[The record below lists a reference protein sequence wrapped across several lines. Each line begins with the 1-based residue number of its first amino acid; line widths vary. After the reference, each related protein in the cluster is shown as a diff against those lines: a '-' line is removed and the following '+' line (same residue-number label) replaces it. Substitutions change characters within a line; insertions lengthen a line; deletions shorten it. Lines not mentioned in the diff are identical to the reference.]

1 MDPLGSDAL
10 ASKQVHVTVA
20 SEAINWKNVVNKQLL
35 TGLAENP
42 RLKLTGFVTGLT
54 PEQKSYARSLG
65 IELVDTDERDELYDF
80 SNSELLSYP
89 PESLKI
95 DIFLIHSYESGL
107 GKQAQLVRK
116 HRRNCKWVQV
126 VHTISEEL
134 LPFLESPEE
143 YKDEH
148 KRKIGLCE
156 KADLVIAVGPKVY
169 EAYKRALSASRN
181 DEKLIPFVPG
191 IIKELSNICQV
202 HENSNFENFVV
213 LVSGS
218 TLHFKVKGFDIAAK
232 AFSLLEKSYHLM
244 VVLRST
250 ETPEKEEKIKQS
262 LLELGIDCCQLK
274 VRKPESHLDWQGLL
288 REVDLLIKPSRTEG
302 FGMSG
307 LRAISARLPVLVR
320 DQCGLGTIL
329 SRLPTGNNCLVTS
342 DDPDVWA
349 DKIREMRGMDPR
361 DRHSQAEKLQEEYAN
376 QFKLKE
382 QCDELVN
389 AFVGLVQRREGDT
402 QHITQGAGSN
412 ESVENARKKVDTTV
426 LSNKSKQSR
435 TQYVAGCDVVDA
447 GMKAPLEK
455 VPVCRLNKKVTE
467 IPLKVYAQVCVKLNL
482 KRELRFDD
490 FRMLAEKIGL
500 TKEEIVIIGQ
510 YYSDP
515 TDEILKTWSSKNEAT
530 VGNLIELLKEPNFDR
545 QDVEQILQDWV
556 NEV

>member
-1 MDPLGSDAL
+1 MMTVYFRFLSVCGLRGNMGTCCFASQADSLMERKEDFHAGGKRLSICVDQPQSATSQTDGPGCAERTTSTTEGHIGGGETSETPSSSNNTSEERQEDKSAENAFTAAVQVSSETQTPPSSNNTSEEPQVEVESSLGSDAL

-134 LPFLESPEE
+134 LSFLESPEE

-218 TLHFKVKGFDIAAK
+218 SIHFKVKGFDIAAK
-232 AFSLLEKSYHLM
+232 AFSSLEKSYH
-244 VVLRST
+244 R
-250 ETPEKEEKIKQS
+250 
-262 LLELGIDCCQLK
+262 
-274 VRKPESHLDWQGLL
+274 
-288 REVDLLIKPSRTEG
+288 PSPP
-302 FGMSG
+302 SG
-307 LRAISARLPVLVR
+307 
-320 DQCGLGTIL
+320 
-329 SRLPTGNNCLVTS
+329 
-342 DDPDVWA
+342 
-349 DKIREMRGMDPR
+349 
-361 DRHSQAEKLQEEYAN
+361 
-376 QFKLKE
+376 
-382 QCDELVN
+382 
-389 AFVGLVQRREGDT
+389 
-402 QHITQGAGSN
+402 
-412 ESVENARKKVDTTV
+412 
-426 LSNKSKQSR
+426 
-435 TQYVAGCDVVDA
+435 
-447 GMKAPLEK
+447 
-455 VPVCRLNKKVTE
+455 
-467 IPLKVYAQVCVKLNL
+467 
-482 KRELRFDD
+482 
-490 FRMLAEKIGL
+490 
-500 TKEEIVIIGQ
+500 
-510 YYSDP
+510 
-515 TDEILKTWSSKNEAT
+515 
-530 VGNLIELLKEPNFDR
+530 
-545 QDVEQILQDWV
+545 
-556 NEV
+556 